1 MPESQKKNMSILK
14 FDQAPPQESKGPA
27 ISISDCGFQ
36 VTVVKRTGKD
46 SKKKTEK
53 QLVLTNMAFSMG
65 VHAWEIICPISCQDI
80 YVGAYNPLTKTTVM
94 ESFYNTSPRSI
105 FVCLDL
111 NKHVIK
117 FWLNE
122 HNLPHK
128 SINIL
133 EKAGKKSAGPGQQWI
148 PAIKIGREGN
158 QAILNPFPYAP
169 FDFSDDLSDRHFDKL
184 KMLIPHLMD
193 TVCVSKFPKDFSG
206 KLDDVLAHLKIK
218 REQVA
223 SITIHGSG
231 VDCVCFIKFNCF
243 ESMYEFTEY
252 HKQDIQSTSKEIAK
266 QSEDS
271 NQIDS
276 SANADKKKEG
286 SDENCLTILLP
297 SGILQI
303 IKNIDENKVDE
314 AFDKLKAPLTL
325 FKNGISMPQEKTLDD
340 AKGSVE

>member
-1 MPESQKKNMSILK
+1 MIVFDNVNQQFLGAETKNSESILLSTFDAQGKSLKSVDISSLVSTSGAQSKAREAKQDAGVQHHELVRVPDSQKENMSILK

-27 ISISDCGFQ
+27 VSISDCGFQ
-36 VTVVKRTGKD
+36 VSVVKRTGKD

-53 QLVLTNMAFSMG
+53 QLVLTNMAFSTG
-65 VHAWEIICPISCQDI
+65 VHAWEIICPISCQDV

-169 FDFSDDLSDRHFDKL
+169 LDFSDDLSDRHFDKL
-184 KMLIPHLMD
+184 KMLLPHLAS
-193 TVCVSKFPKDFSG
+193 TVCVSKFPKDFGG
-206 KLDDVLAHLKIK
+206 KLDDVL
-218 REQVA
+218 
-223 SITIHGSG
+223 
-231 VDCVCFIKFNCF
+231 
-243 ESMYEFTEY
+243 
-252 HKQDIQSTSKEIAK
+252 
-266 QSEDS
+266 
-271 NQIDS
+271 
-276 SANADKKKEG
+276 
-286 SDENCLTILLP
+286 
-297 SGILQI
+297 
-303 IKNIDENKVDE
+303 
-314 AFDKLKAPLTL
+314 
-325 FKNGISMPQEKTLDD
+325 
-340 AKGSVE
+340 